1 MKYGIKFFGIS
12 IAALVL
18 GSPAMAEQ
26 QLGKIVDVKT
36 GAASEMVALTN
47 GASFKVGDTTY
58 RLEIDQTADQ
68 RFEEELSTRG
78 MPIRIQDLAS
88 SDAFTMLTHLSG
100 VTIVCA
106 SDVDK
111 EAKVSVNTQD
121 APIMSIIEQICFQLD
136 ATATARD
143 NVIWI
148 TKKK

>member
-1 MKYGIKFFGIS
+1 MKCGINIFCVS
-12 IAALVL
+12 VVALVL
-18 GSPAMAEQ
+18 GVTAMAEQ
-26 QLGKIVDVKT
+26 QAGKIVDVKT
-36 GAASEMVALTN
+36 GVASEMVALTN

-58 RLEIDQTADQ
+58 RLEVDQTADQ
-68 RFEEELSTRG
+68 RFLEELSSRG

-88 SDAFTMLTHLSG
+88 ADAFTMLTHLSG

-111 EAKVSVNTQD
+111 ELKVSVNTQD
-121 APIMSIIEQICFQLD
+121 APIMSIIQQICFQLD

-148 TKKK
+148 TKKN